1 MPDLAVINDFMAHKR
16 FAVVGVS
23 QDPKGFA
30 NIVVRELRSAG
41 YDAVP
46 VGAHLSELDGEPVYA
61 SVAEV
66 PAPVEGVMV
75 MVNPEAAKQVV
86 REAVDAGVP
95 RVWLHQGYGRGCVSD
110 EAVAYC
116 REHKVP
122 VVDGACPLMF
132 TEHPQWF
139 HRMHRGMRKMR
150 GSFRAA

>member
-30 NIVVRELRSAG
+30 NTVVRELRKAG
-41 YDAVP
+41 YDPVP

-61 SVAEV
+61 SVGEV
-66 PAPVEGVMV
+66 PAPLDGVMV
-75 MVNPEAAKQVV
+75 MVNAEAAKQVV
-86 REAVDAGVP
+86 RDSVDAGVP
-95 RVWLHQGYGRGCVSD
+95 RVWLHKGYGPGCASD

-116 REHKVP
+116 HEHGVP

-139 HRMHRGMRKMR
+139 HRMHRGMRRMR
-150 GSFRAA
+150 GAFRAA